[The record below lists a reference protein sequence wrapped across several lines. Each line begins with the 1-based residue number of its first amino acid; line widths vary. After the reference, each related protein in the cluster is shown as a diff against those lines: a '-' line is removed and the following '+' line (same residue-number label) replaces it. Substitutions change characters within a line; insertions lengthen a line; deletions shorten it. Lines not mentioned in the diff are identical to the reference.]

1 MNLPNFN
8 FGAIRGLKIYK
19 IFAGKWLV
27 KYNDI
32 LKVGSFGQKIL
43 ISTKLSGCFTW
54 FITSK
59 FLDGKKS
66 SDVGKK

>member
-43 ISTKLSGCFTW
+43 ISTKLSGCFT
-54 FITSK
+54 
-59 FLDGKKS
+59 
-66 SDVGKK
+66 